1 MAPRIEMVVF
11 KDRRGAQYCDAP
23 TVEGGEGASLP
34 DEI

>member
-1 MAPRIEMVVF
+1 MAPRIEALEF

-34 DEI
+34 GEI

>member
-1 MAPRIEMVVF
+1 MDQRIEAVAL
-11 KDRRGAQYCDAP
+11 KDRRGALTAGAP

>member
-1 MAPRIEMVVF
+1 MDQRIEAVVL
-11 KDRRGAQYCDAP
+11 KDRRDALTAGAP

>member
-1 MAPRIEMVVF
+1 MDQRIEAVAF
-11 KDRRGAQYCDAP
+11 KDRRGALIAGAP